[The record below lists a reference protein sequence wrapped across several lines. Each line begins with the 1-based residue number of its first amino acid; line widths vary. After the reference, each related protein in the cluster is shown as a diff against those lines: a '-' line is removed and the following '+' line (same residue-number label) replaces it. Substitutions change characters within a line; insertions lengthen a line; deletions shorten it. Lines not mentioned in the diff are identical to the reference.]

1 MKYRLFTT
9 TFRILAGT
17 AALALVLMLA
27 GCGGKKDGGGGS
39 AAEGDAAAPVIDEA
53 ASVIDEAASAIAAAA
68 PASDFTYD
76 LNEDGKSIVINKYTG
91 DGGDLVIP
99 AEIEGYPVTR
109 LAEAAFYGEIPGY
122 PQYDLI
128 GPGYYLTS
136 VVIPA
141 SVKVIENY
149 CFSHIE
155 NLTSVTILGTDVEL
169 QLNAFVVC
177 ENLSELIVPEGD
189 KVLKP
194 GKYGKEAFSG
204 CKKLPL
210 AVRAKLKAW
219 GFDEL

>member
-39 AAEGDAAAPVIDEA
+39 AGAGGEAASAVDEA

-91 DGGDLVIP
+91 DGGALVIP

-109 LAEAAFYGEIPGY
+109 LAEAAFYSEVSGY
-122 PQYDLI
+122 PQYDPV
-128 GPGYYLTS
+128 GPGYFLTS

-141 SVKVIENY
+141 SVKVIGDY
-149 CFSHIE
+149 CFSEIE

-169 QLNAFVVC
+169 QLGAFVAC
-177 ENLSELIVPEGD
+177 ENLSELIVPEGG

-194 GKYGKEAFSG
+194 GKYGEEAFYG

-210 AVRAKLKAW
+210 AVRAKLKEW
-219 GFDEL
+219 GFEI